1 MVYLVS
7 GLETQ
12 EVDSE
17 SASAVSS
24 EGLHDLEI
32 EDVAHKETEHTEGD
46 EEELGVQDVAPKK
59 SEPIQDLQNEA
70 KGDEEELASGDVAPK
85 EREPIQDSQSEAK
98 GDDEDSQSEAASQM
112 VIVPPQ
118 DSPSPV
124 VAPISITESNK
135 VLVPGKADVPSQ
147 SSVVGNLG
155 GRRLKRLRTIS
166 SKLDR
171 RFQFDKKTK
180 LLVGHPSPIADLTS
194 GYLDPKERF
203 NRSMKKL
210 KAIISISLV
219 GDVTIS
225 SKDVLELIERK
236 KTLSNKVMDGLLKF
250 SRHILQTDEVDGA
263 KLRADVLDT
272 KSISQ
277 LCRLYPKFFKAPV
290 PQDFQFPTAFV
301 DAVSGVG
308 DFDYAELF
316 TEVDYLYLPF
326 NIDKKHWVPYALI
339 SIVPRLPF
347 SIVMFICAPM
357 PASRRIL
364 SQSLCIPQVTAHVDA
379 GLMTVFLIHAHAVGG
394 EGTEPHIQTGDGFD
408 LHPESQ
414 STVDSLNDLRRLCHI
429 PPEVEMVVPKPYESP
444 ESGREGYCC
453 AYKIYFKG
461 CGLFFPLPEI
471 LLIYLNHLGIAFSQM
486 SPNMLRYLMCTF
498 TVAAEAGYSLGLN
511 ELLEFFQARE
521 SRTSRYYAFYPV
533 ADRNLIDG
541 LPLKDNAWRKFC
553 FFFRIDS
560 FSVQSSSKLLRF
572 CWSSNLGPQIRPVP
586 SVDFLNFY
594 KAILERPVN
603 WNSFT
608 LERIHGAGHSVR
620 MGLTHPV
627 DPLPAEIDLSSLN
640 ARDRRKIR
648 EADKKVKDQISQI
661 GKNKKNASSAGDDKI
676 YRKTL
681 LVDDGSLEGS
691 KSMAVTINNAP
702 PSTPAADNMV
712 AAIAEEEGLTGD
724 SSFMKKR
731 KAEELEPPL

>member
-1 MVYLVS
+1 MRNTVLR
-7 GLETQ
+7 GETQ

-46 EEELGVQDVAPKK
+46 EEELGVEDVAPKK

-70 KGDEEELASGDVAPK
+70 KEMKRSELASGDVAPK

-98 GDDEDSQSEAASQM
+98 GDDEELASEEVAPKEREHIQDSQSEAASQM

-118 DSPSPV
+118 DPPSPM

-155 GRRLKRLRTIS
+155 GRRSKRLRTIS
-166 SKLDR
+166 SKLDG

-180 LLVGHPSPIADLTS
+180 LLVGHPSPIAYLTS

-210 KAIISISLV
+210 KAI
-219 GDVTIS
+219 
-225 SKDVLELIERK
+225 
-236 KTLSNKVMDGLLKF
+236 
-250 SRHILQTDEVDGA
+250 RHILQTDEVDGA

-290 PQDFQFPTAFV
+290 PQDFQFPKAFV

-364 SQSLCIPQVTAHVDA
+364 SQSPECFLFSSDR
-379 GLMTVFLIHAHAVGG
+379 GL
-394 EGTEPHIQTGDGFD
+394 
-408 LHPESQ
+408 
-414 STVDSLNDLRRLCHI
+414 
-429 PPEVEMVVPKPYESP
+429 
-444 ESGREGYCC
+444 
-453 AYKIYFKG
+453 
-461 CGLFFPLPEI
+461 
-471 LLIYLNHLGIAFSQM
+471 
-486 SPNMLRYLMCTF
+486 
-498 TVAAEAGYSLGLN
+498 
-511 ELLEFFQARE
+511 
-521 SRTSRYYAFYPV
+521 
-533 ADRNLIDG
+533 
-541 LPLKDNAWRKFC
+541 
-553 FFFRIDS
+553 
-560 FSVQSSSKLLRF
+560 
-572 CWSSNLGPQIRPVP
+572 
-586 SVDFLNFY
+586 
-594 KAILERPVN
+594 
-603 WNSFT
+603 
-608 LERIHGAGHSVR
+608 
-620 MGLTHPV
+620 
-627 DPLPAEIDLSSLN
+627 
-640 ARDRRKIR
+640 
-648 EADKKVKDQISQI
+648 
-661 GKNKKNASSAGDDKI
+661 
-676 YRKTL
+676 
-681 LVDDGSLEGS
+681 
-691 KSMAVTINNAP
+691 
-702 PSTPAADNMV
+702 
-712 AAIAEEEGLTGD
+712 
-724 SSFMKKR
+724 
-731 KAEELEPPL
+731 